1 MARPSRLRR
10 RRGIV
15 QALCRSLERF
25 QQPTL
30 CRSLG
35 MFRFL
40 AQAAIGSPMHTARL
54 HARRFRRGRPQTRSD
69 LLRSACGPHPRI
81 LLLARI
87 GQAKAAPACEAT
99 VCPVKLCNPPATKAS
114 FTRARAIE
122 PRSLAAEM
130 ALGPMDGD
138 FLCRKFLDAV
148 NETRMKNAE
157 GVKLGD
163 QQDIIRSTIGGPKSG
178 RGS

>member
-1 MARPSRLRR
+1 MQAPTALRRRTMAPAFARSRR

-54 HARRFRRGRPQTRSD
+54 HAKRFRRGRPQTRSD

-87 GQAKAAPACEAT
+87 GQAKAAPACEAP

-122 PRSLAAEM
+122 PRSLWPS
-130 ALGPMDGD
+130 GWGFFVWQIFRRRQRDTDG
-138 FLCRKFLDAV
+138 K
-148 NETRMKNAE
+148 
-157 GVKLGD
+157 G
-163 QQDIIRSTIGGPKSG
+163 
-178 RGS
+178 